1 MQVAKSKL
9 KQPKTTINGG
19 YRSKMLAPVM
29 AKPPPNT
36 NTFPV
41 SSNKQHQDKK
51 NQTQKSRSLNLPGKQ
66 NVDGDDQIP

>member
-1 MQVAKSKL
+1 MQVANSKL
-9 KQPKTTINGG
+9 RQPKTTINGG

-41 SSNKQHQDKK
+41 SSNEQHQVNKTK
-51 NQTQKSRSLNLPGKQ
+51 TQESRSLNLPVKR
-66 NVDGDDQIP
+66 NVDSDDQIL

>member
-41 SSNKQHQDKK
+41 SSNEQHQVNKTKNARIKK
-51 NQTQKSRSLNLPGKQ
+51 LELTS
-66 NVDGDDQIP
+66 